1 MPKKTRFHYC
11 VLFTQVAKQA
21 RLTEVLKEALPK
33 ERGTVFYPCMEYY
46 RRDCG
51 QNAIKPIFPGY
62 IFVRSDM
69 NAAELHEFIKK
80 NRDKAG
86 TYVRELGLRAQMEGL
101 GTDKESGSFIE
112 GGSRGV
118 SGSLVESGSGAEGKE
133 STGGEDRHKNYIL
146 EKQDD
151 YGLKDLTEDE
161 SRFMDFLLGI
171 VVDDDNDDLDDEFDD
186 FVEFEEYEDEEP
198 SSSTGFSDGLLRM
211 SYGYQEN
218 GKYIV
223 MEGPLKVY
231 QDKIIDVN
239 KHDRKAF
246 LDFEVN
252 GYQVRAGFE
261 VKPKKYWFPEE

>member
-101 GTDKESGSFIE
+101 G
-112 GGSRGV
+112 
-118 SGSLVESGSGAEGKE
+118 
-133 STGGEDRHKNYIL
+133 GENIHDNYFSD
-146 EKQDD
+146 EKDEF
-151 YGLKDLTEDE
+151 GLKDLTEDE

-171 VVDDDNDDLDDEFDD
+171 VVSDVDDDADENNKSDSNNSNGCDADGNPACDGVDSDDLEDEFDD

-198 SSSTGFSDGLLRM
+198 SSATGFSDGLLRM

-223 MEGPLKVY
+223 MEGPLKVF
-231 QDKIIDVN
+231 QNKIIDVN

-246 LDFEVN
+246 LNFEVN